1 MTESD
6 HAKGGAHVMS
16 VKLLLGIWG
25 ALVVL
30 TGLTVWSAQYDLGRI
45 DLVVAMGIATIKAAL
60 VALYFMHLKYDKGF
74 HGVVIIGAL
83 IFVFLF
89 VSMTLLDRDAY
100 QSDIDARTVD
110 LQAR

>member
-1 MTESD
+1 
-6 HAKGGAHVMS
+6 MS
-16 VKLLLGIWG
+16 VKMLLGVWG

-45 DLVVAMGIATIKAAL
+45 DLVFAMGIATIKAAL
-60 VALYFMHLKYDKGF
+60 VALFFMHLKYDRGF
-74 HGVVIIGAL
+74 HSVVILGAL

-89 VSMTLLDRDAY
+89 VSMLLLDRQAY
-100 QSDIDARTVD
+100 QPDIDARTIE